1 MTPGDL
7 SFRSEGEGER
17 RRLQERKDV
26 IADAASRGGRWGKVR
41 GSRGR
46 GP

>member
-1 MTPGDL
+1 MTPGAL
-7 SFRSEGEGER
+7 SFRREGEGER
-17 RRLQERKDV
+17 RRLQERKGV
-26 IADAASRGGRWGKVR
+26 TADAASGGCRWGKVR